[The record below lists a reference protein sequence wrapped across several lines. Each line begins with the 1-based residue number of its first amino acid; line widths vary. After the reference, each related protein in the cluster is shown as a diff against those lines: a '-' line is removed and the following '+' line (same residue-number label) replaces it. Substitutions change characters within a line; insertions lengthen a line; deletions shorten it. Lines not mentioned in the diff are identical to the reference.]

1 MDYLLGIIRMMLYSS
16 LQLIGRRAIS
26 LPTTIYAEAP
36 NIEVLYELDKVKK
49 VHTVLLYECMQ
60 DYNLLKLTSAAGIH

>member
-1 MDYLLGIIRMMLYSS
+1 MVRLLFARNYELFYSL
-16 LQLIGRRAIS
+16 LQQIGRRAIS

-49 VHTVLLYECMQ
+49 VHPILLCAR
-60 DYNLLKLTSAAGIH
+60 L